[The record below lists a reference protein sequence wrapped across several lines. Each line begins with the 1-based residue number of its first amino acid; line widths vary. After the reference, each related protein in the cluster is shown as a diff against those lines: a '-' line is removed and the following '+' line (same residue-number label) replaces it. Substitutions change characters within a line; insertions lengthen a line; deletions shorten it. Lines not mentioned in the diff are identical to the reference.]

1 MSGKW
6 VNFTDKDL
14 QDMESV
20 NNAKITEGQDQPLV
34 ECHVPNDDALSNNK
48 IFGHASQY
56 YKEGDVLYCDV
67 EIANGK
73 EKDVLNGSRRMVSPA
88 IFSNTKEI
96 YHIAYTG
103 RQAIPIANS
112 KFASFEQFSAGFKDE
127 IEAVNLEDEGLDNF
141 KEEENMGELEK
152 KFDAILETFS
162 SKNIKQEDLAK
173 FKEEI
178 EKQTLEAFSAKL
190 DEVKASYDKDIQ
202 GLKDALDEEK
212 KKAAKAEEEKINT
225 ENKALLDKFSN
236 DGNVLPSQVEICEK
250 IFNCKDIKEI
260 PQLFSDFLKNNKVV
274 DFDVEVKVEGFKS
287 VENKED
293 LISEEEK
300 AVIHSEMTRIRG

>member
-6 VNFTDKDL
+6 VKFTDKDL
-14 QDMESV
+14 QDMESI
-20 NNAKITEGQDQPLV
+20 NNAKISEGQDQPLV
-34 ECHVPNDDALSNNK
+34 ECHVPNDDALANNK
-48 IFGHASQY
+48 VFGHVSQY

-73 EKDVLNGSRRMVSPA
+73 EKDVLNGSKRMVSPA

-127 IEAVNLEDEGLDNF
+127 IEAVGIENESLDNF
-141 KEEENMGELEK
+141 KEEENMGELENK
-152 KFDAILETFS
+152 LDKILETFS

-173 FKEEI
+173 AKEEI
-178 EKQTLEAFSAKL
+178 EKQMLEAFSAKL

-212 KKAAKAEEEKINT
+212 KKAAKAEEEKVNT
-225 ENKALLDKFSN
+225 ENKTLLEKFSN
-236 DGNVLPSQVEICEK
+236 EGNVLPSQVEICEK

-274 DFDVEVKVEGFKS
+274 DFDVSVNVEGFKS
-287 VENKED
+287 IEDKED

>member
-1 MSGKW
+1 
-6 VNFTDKDL
+6 
-14 QDMESV
+14 
-20 NNAKITEGQDQPLV
+20 
-34 ECHVPNDDALSNNK
+34 
-48 IFGHASQY
+48 
-56 YKEGDVLYCDV
+56 
-67 EIANGK
+67 
-73 EKDVLNGSRRMVSPA
+73 MVSPA

-212 KKAAKAEEEKINT
+212 KKSAKAEEEKINT